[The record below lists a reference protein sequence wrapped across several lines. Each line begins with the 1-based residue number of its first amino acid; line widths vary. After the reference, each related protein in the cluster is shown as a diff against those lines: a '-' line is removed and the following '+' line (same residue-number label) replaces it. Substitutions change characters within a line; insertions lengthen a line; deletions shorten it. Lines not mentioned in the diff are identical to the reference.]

1 MKALVAVF
9 LLALRVYSQDVLSSK
24 CRPTWFAER
33 LGKYPD
39 ALEVLTA
46 KAPLYSLVF
55 QSEEPKPDLEMQ
67 CLRTTNIT
75 VDRSSWLASVAYE
88 YRELEEQE
96 TVRIHG
102 TVVASTLHKRNS
114 YISDNTIAF
123 YSGQPPEGTPLATLE
138 VIYND
143 NHCILTQSQ
152 VFGFQVWVTTSYLTT
167 KDEVPYTCTLLYE
180 ICSGKAKHFVYNI
193 ANCQNDPAEGG
204 K

>member
-1 MKALVAVF
+1 MKPLVAVF
-9 LLALRVYSQDVLSSK
+9 LLALTVCSQDVLPSK

-55 QSEEPKPDLEMQ
+55 QSEEPRPDLEMQ

-96 TVRIHG
+96 TIRIHG
-102 TVVASTLHKRNS
+102 SAIASTLHKWNS
-114 YISDNTIAF
+114 YISDNTIEF
-123 YSGQPPEGTPLATLE
+123 YSGEPQVGTVLATLE

-143 NHCILTQSQ
+143 NLCVLTQSQ
-152 VFGFQVWVTTSYLTT
+152 MFGFQVWVATSYLTT
-167 KDEVPYTCTLLYE
+167 TNEVPYTCTLLYE
-180 ICSGKAKHFVYNI
+180 ICSGKPKHFVYNI
-193 ANCQNDPAEGG
+193 TICQNDLAEGG